1 MRARRVLIEK
11 NIEKCMEEP
20 LASHTEY
27 YKLKEGNLEK
37 LWYVKLRMFVCRHI
51 RSVEPSAKYS
61 RNQ

>member
-1 MRARRVLIEK
+1 MIEK